1 MKKKIIAVIAF
12 VLVVTGVPFCAIKG
26 DEAARA
32 RAKEAAESQNKEWY
46 KEANACIDAG
56 EYEDAIKLLEKLPTD
71 YEDSRY
77 IIPYAEYCKGVAD
90 KEKIEQLYRLTWNFP
105 RENEYTGKYSE
116 KMQTAKAETKAQYEE
131 YDRTERERKKR
142 RNQERMYHI
151 KGWSEKIYGD
161 LSKWQGQQCCRVR
174 AFIFTKRNY
183 SRDDKSMDMY
193 DVYDYDDPEDFYY
206 DHVDEFDDIQ
216 DAEDYWEEN
225 R

>member
-131 YDRTERERKKR
+131 YTEQKEKEKREEIKKDVP
-142 RNQERMYHI
+142 Y
-151 KGWSEKIYGD
+151 KGCLLYTSD
-161 LSKWQGQQCCRVR
+161 
-174 AFIFTKRNY
+174 AA
-183 SRDDKSMDMY
+183 
-193 DVYDYDDPEDFYY
+193 
-206 DHVDEFDDIQ
+206 DE
-216 DAEDYWEEN
+216 
-225 R
+225 

>member
-90 KEKIEQLYRLTWNFP
+90 KEKIELFFPSWQYGKSANFASLRLIFF
-105 RENEYTGKYSE
+105 
-116 KMQTAKAETKAQYEE
+116 
-131 YDRTERERKKR
+131 
-142 RNQERMYHI
+142 RNSWFSSLI
-151 KGWSEKIYGD
+151 
-161 LSKWQGQQCCRVR
+161 VR
-174 AFIFTKRNY
+174 FIITNKN
-183 SRDDKSMDMY
+183 S
-193 DVYDYDDPEDFYY
+193 
-206 DHVDEFDDIQ
+206 
-216 DAEDYWEEN
+216 
-225 R
+225 

>member
-77 IIPYAEYCKGVAD
+77 IIPYAEYCKGVLTLPFRQVA
-90 KEKIEQLYRLTWNFP
+90 INFFAPSLY
-105 RENEYTGKYSE
+105 
-116 KMQTAKAETKAQYEE
+116 MV
-131 YDRTERERKKR
+131 
-142 RNQERMYHI
+142 H
-151 KGWSEKIYGD
+151 
-161 LSKWQGQQCCRVR
+161 LS
-174 AFIFTKRNY
+174 
-183 SRDDKSMDMY
+183 
-193 DVYDYDDPEDFYY
+193 
-206 DHVDEFDDIQ
+206 
-216 DAEDYWEEN
+216 
-225 R
+225 

>member
-116 KMQTAKAETKAQYEE
+116 KMQTAKAEKKRNMKSIQN
-131 YDRTERERKKR
+131 RKRKKKEKKSR
-142 RNQERMYHI
+142 KMYHI

-161 LSKWQGQQCCRVR
+161 LSKWQG
-174 AFIFTKRNY
+174 
-183 SRDDKSMDMY
+183 
-193 DVYDYDDPEDFYY
+193 
-206 DHVDEFDDIQ
+206 
-216 DAEDYWEEN
+216 
-225 R
+225 

>member
-32 RAKEAAESQNKEWY
+32 RAKEAAENQNKEWY
-46 KEANACIDAG
+46 NEANACIDAG

-77 IIPYAEYCKGVAD
+77 IIPYAEYCKGVAE

-131 YDRTERERKKR
+131 YTEQKEKEKREEIKKDVPYKGMERKNLWR
-142 RNQERMYHI
+142 LVEMA
-151 KGWSEKIYGD
+151 G
-161 LSKWQGQQCCRVR
+161 L
-174 AFIFTKRNY
+174 A
-183 SRDDKSMDMY
+183 ML
-193 DVYDYDDPEDFYY
+193 
-206 DHVDEFDDIQ
+206 
-216 DAEDYWEEN
+216 
-225 R
+225 

>member
-32 RAKEAAESQNKEWY
+32 RAKEAAENQNKEWY

-77 IIPYAEYCKGVAD
+77 IIP
-90 KEKIEQLYRLTWNFP
+90 EKIEQLYRLTWNFP

-131 YDRTERERKKR
+131 YTEQKEKEKREEIKKDVPYKGMERKNLWR
-142 RNQERMYHI
+142 LVEMA
-151 KGWSEKIYGD
+151 G
-161 LSKWQGQQCCRVR
+161 L
-174 AFIFTKRNY
+174 A
-183 SRDDKSMDMY
+183 ML
-193 DVYDYDDPEDFYY
+193 
-206 DHVDEFDDIQ
+206 
-216 DAEDYWEEN
+216 
-225 R
+225 

>member
-77 IIPYAEYCKGVAD
+77 IIPYAEYCKG
-90 KEKIEQLYRLTWNFP
+90 
-105 RENEYTGKYSE
+105 TGKYSE

-131 YDRTERERKKR
+131 YTEQKEKEKREEIKKDVPYKGMERKNLWR
-142 RNQERMYHI
+142 LVEMV
-151 KGWSEKIYGD
+151 G
-161 LSKWQGQQCCRVR
+161 L
-174 AFIFTKRNY
+174 A
-183 SRDDKSMDMY
+183 ML
-193 DVYDYDDPEDFYY
+193 
-206 DHVDEFDDIQ
+206 
-216 DAEDYWEEN
+216 
-225 R
+225 

>member
-77 IIPYAEYCKGVAD
+77 IIPYAEYCS
-90 KEKIEQLYRLTWNFP
+90 R
-105 RENEYTGKYSE
+105 SC
-116 KMQTAKAETKAQYEE
+116 
-131 YDRTERERKKR
+131 
-142 RNQERMYHI
+142 
-151 KGWSEKIYGD
+151 S
-161 LSKWQGQQCCRVR
+161 QCCRIYN
-174 AFIFTKRNY
+174 IFQRGSVSCSN
-183 SRDDKSMDMY
+183 
-193 DVYDYDDPEDFYY
+193 
-206 DHVDEFDDIQ
+206 
-216 DAEDYWEEN
+216 
-225 R
+225 

>member
-105 RENEYTGKYSE
+105 RENEYTGKYRRKCRQRKRKQKRNMKSIQNR
-116 KMQTAKAETKAQYEE
+116 K
-131 YDRTERERKKR
+131 RRKKR
-142 RNQERMYHI
+142 RNQERCTI
-151 KGWSEKIYGD
+151 
-161 LSKWQGQQCCRVR
+161 
-174 AFIFTKRNY
+174 
-183 SRDDKSMDMY
+183 
-193 DVYDYDDPEDFYY
+193 
-206 DHVDEFDDIQ
+206 
-216 DAEDYWEEN
+216 
-225 R
+225 

>member
-32 RAKEAAESQNKEWY
+32 RAKEAAENQNKEWY

-105 RENEYTGKYSE
+105 
-116 KMQTAKAETKAQYEE
+116 
-131 YDRTERERKKR
+131 
-142 RNQERMYHI
+142 
-151 KGWSEKIYGD
+151 
-161 LSKWQGQQCCRVR
+161 
-174 AFIFTKRNY
+174 
-183 SRDDKSMDMY
+183 
-193 DVYDYDDPEDFYY
+193 
-206 DHVDEFDDIQ
+206 
-216 DAEDYWEEN
+216 
-225 R
+225 

>member
-1 MKKKIIAVIAF
+1 MKKKIIAVMAF

-105 RENEYTGKYSE
+105 RENEYTGNYSE
-116 KMQTAKAETKAQYEE
+116 KSKQAKAKPKGNNEGKQ
-131 YDRTERERKKR
+131 ERK
-142 RNQERMYHI
+142 
-151 KGWSEKIYGD
+151 EK
-161 LSKWQGQQCCRVR
+161 K
-174 AFIFTKRNY
+174 K
-183 SRDDKSMDMY
+183 
-193 DVYDYDDPEDFYY
+193 
-206 DHVDEFDDIQ
+206 
-216 DAEDYWEEN
+216 EEKLKKN
-225 R
+225 

>member
-90 KEKIEQLYRLTWNFP
+90 KEKIEQLYRLTWNFQ
-105 RENEYTGKYSE
+105 RKQKRNMKSIQNR
-116 KMQTAKAETKAQYEE
+116 K
-131 YDRTERERKKR
+131 RKKKEKKSR
-142 RNQERMYHI
+142 KMYHI

-161 LSKWQGQQCCRVR
+161 LSKWQG
-174 AFIFTKRNY
+174 
-183 SRDDKSMDMY
+183 
-193 DVYDYDDPEDFYY
+193 
-206 DHVDEFDDIQ
+206 
-216 DAEDYWEEN
+216 
-225 R
+225 

>member
-77 IIPYAEYCKGVAD
+77 IIPYAEYCKGCLLYTSSGTRSLISGINRNYFEPYVMELVFEFTVNANTMIERQIRRMGSIQDDVEETMAGELYAD
-90 KEKIEQLYRLTWNFP
+90 GY
-105 RENEYTGKYSE
+105 
-116 KMQTAKAETKAQYEE
+116 KMCIRDRFISTAQRKCRKSQKSLVIQKKQKSLKKKQ
-131 YDRTERERKKR
+131 KKR
-142 RNQERMYHI
+142 LQQ
-151 KGWSEKIYGD
+151 SEN
-161 LSKWQGQQCCRVR
+161 
-174 AFIFTKRNY
+174 IFWMRK
-183 SRDDKSMDMY
+183 
-193 DVYDYDDPEDFYY
+193 
-206 DHVDEFDDIQ
+206 Q
-216 DAEDYWEEN
+216 ACL
-225 R
+225 

>member
-131 YDRTERERKKR
+131 YTEQKEKREEIKKDVPYKGMERKNLWR
-142 RNQERMYHI
+142 LVEMV
-151 KGWSEKIYGD
+151 G
-161 LSKWQGQQCCRVR
+161 L
-174 AFIFTKRNY
+174 A
-183 SRDDKSMDMY
+183 ML
-193 DVYDYDDPEDFYY
+193 
-206 DHVDEFDDIQ
+206 
-216 DAEDYWEEN
+216 
-225 R
+225 

>member
-77 IIPYAEYCKGVAD
+77 TYHMRNIDKGVAG
-90 KEKIEQLYRLTWNFP
+90 Q
-105 RENEYTGKYSE
+105 
-116 KMQTAKAETKAQYEE
+116 
-131 YDRTERERKKR
+131 RK
-142 RNQERMYHI
+142 N
-151 KGWSEKIYGD
+151 
-161 LSKWQGQQCCRVR
+161 
-174 AFIFTKRNY
+174 
-183 SRDDKSMDMY
+183 
-193 DVYDYDDPEDFYY
+193 
-206 DHVDEFDDIQ
+206 
-216 DAEDYWEEN
+216 
-225 R
+225 

>member
-90 KEKIEQLYRLTWNFP
+90 KGKKIKRIKGQEKSINKKNVDFSSSPTSLLKKR
-105 RENEYTGKYSE
+105 K
-116 KMQTAKAETKAQYEE
+116 K
-131 YDRTERERKKR
+131 ERKKKKKEKEKR
-142 RNQERMYHI
+142 EEIKKDVPYKGMERKNLWRLVEMV
-151 KGWSEKIYGD
+151 G
-161 LSKWQGQQCCRVR
+161 L
-174 AFIFTKRNY
+174 A
-183 SRDDKSMDMY
+183 ML
-193 DVYDYDDPEDFYY
+193 
-206 DHVDEFDDIQ
+206 
-216 DAEDYWEEN
+216 
-225 R
+225 

>member
-32 RAKEAAESQNKEWY
+32 RAKEAAENQNKEWY

-77 IIPYAEYCKGVAD
+77 IIPYAEYCKVLRKKKKLSSCTGLRGISREKMNILENIRRKCRQRKRKQKRNMKSIQNRKRKK
-90 KEKIEQLYRLTWNFP
+90 KEK
-105 RENEYTGKYSE
+105 KS
-116 KMQTAKAETKAQYEE
+116 
-131 YDRTERERKKR
+131 RK
-142 RNQERMYHI
+142 MYHI

-161 LSKWQGQQCCRVR
+161 LSKWQG
-174 AFIFTKRNY
+174 
-183 SRDDKSMDMY
+183 
-193 DVYDYDDPEDFYY
+193 
-206 DHVDEFDDIQ
+206 
-216 DAEDYWEEN
+216 
-225 R
+225 